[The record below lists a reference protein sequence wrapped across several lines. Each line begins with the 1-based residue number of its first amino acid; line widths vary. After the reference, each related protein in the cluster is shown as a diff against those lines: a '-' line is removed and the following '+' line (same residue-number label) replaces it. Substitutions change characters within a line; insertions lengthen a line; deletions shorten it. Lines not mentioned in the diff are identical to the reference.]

1 MRKPKPRMKING
13 LPVKNAKKPISLH
26 ITAKDILASKSKKP
40 DNCAAAVACKRQL
53 GATEARVHVG
63 RTFLRF
69 NGHWERYLTSRAL
82 RAEIVAFDR
91 GGKFEPGEY
100 MLSRLQKSHTNR
112 AKQTTYPKKPAKKVK
127 KRAKY
132 HHLTN
137 IRPVGIYA

>member
-1 MRKPKPRMKING
+1 MKING
-13 LPVKNAKKPISLH
+13 LPVKNAKKPVLLH
-26 ITAKDILASKSKKP
+26 ILPKDIAASKSKKP

-69 NGHWERYLTSRAL
+69 NGHWDRYYTSKAL

-100 MLSRLQKSHTNR
+100 MLSPVNKKRV
-112 AKQTTYPKKPAKKVK
+112 KQTAYPKKTGKKVK

-132 HHLTN
+132 HVLTN

>member
-1 MRKPKPRMKING
+1 MRKTKPRMKING
-13 LPVKNAKKPISLH
+13 LPVKNAKKPVLLH
-26 ITAKDILASKSKKP
+26 ILPKDISASKSKKP

-69 NGHWERYLTSRAL
+69 NGHWERYYTSRAL

-100 MLSRLQKSHTNR
+100 MLQRLSPKQVNR
-112 AKQTTYPKKPAKKVK
+112 GKQTTYPKTTTKKVK

-132 HHLTN
+132 HVLTN